1 MSPAA
6 IKAQVARAL
15 SLLRSP
21 FRAVIGKLAMAKPVQ
36 LANVDGLAGEP
47 VPSLELMQHFGFT
60 STPPDGTT
68 AIVVPLGG
76 RTSASVIVATE
87 HSAHRLV
94 LNERGEAALYAQDG
108 SWVHLKR
115 EGQVHIK
122 AGVRVL
128 IESPLTETTGNL
140 LVGGNVAAVGN
151 ITDLVESGGAA
162 MSAMRETFNDHDHD
176 ENNNSGPTDPP
187 NQQM

>member
-15 SLLRSP
+15 ASLRAP

-47 VPSLELMQHFGFT
+47 VPGLELMQHFGFT

-94 LNERGEAALYAQDG
+94 LNERGEAAIYTQDG

-128 IESPLTETTGNL
+128 IESPLTETTGSL
-140 LVGGNVAAVGN
+140 RVGGNVAAVGT
-151 ITDLVESGGAA
+151 ITDLVDSGGAA
-162 MSAMRETFNDHDHD
+162 MSSMRDTFNEHDHD